1 LNTIQDKDFEVQ
13 PRSSDLRGRTSKSK
27 LNNMITLPRKPK
39 IVERED
45 NRAIIEIEACYP
57 GYGTTLGNV
66 LRRVLLSSLSG
77 AAITGVK
84 IKGVA
89 HEFSN
94 IPHVVED
101 VVQIILNLKQV
112 RFKLHTDQPVKTSLK
127 VKGEKEVTA
136 GDIKTTAQ
144 LEIANPKT
152 HIATL
157 TDKKANLEMEL
168 EIEPG
173 LGYSAVESRKK
184 GKLEVGKIAVDAIFS
199 SVRKVNYS
207 IEHMRVGERT
217 DYDRLRMTVET
228 DGTIKP
234 EEAFQKAAQILVDHF
249 KIFAFLEEKKKAVKA
264 KVGQKVAEKETK
276 PKKEKVEE
284 ISKMKINDLKISAQA
299 INLLEQSGVKTV
311 AGLVKKRELD
321 LEKIE
326 GLGKKRIV
334 EIKRALGKLGLTLHS

>member
-1 LNTIQDKDFEVQ
+1 
-13 PRSSDLRGRTSKSK
+13 
-27 LNNMITLPRKPK
+27 MITLPLKPK
-39 IVERED
+39 IVEREN
-45 NRAIIEIEACYP
+45 NRAVIEIEACYP

-66 LRRVLLSSLSG
+66 LRRVLLSSLPG

-84 IKGVA
+84 IKGVP
-89 HEFSN
+89 HEFSS
-94 IPHVVED
+94 IPYVAED

-112 RFKLHTDQPVKTSLK
+112 RFKLYTNQPIKTSLK
-127 VKGEKEVTA
+127 IKGEKEVIA

-157 TDKKANLEMEL
+157 TDRKSNLEMEL

-199 SVRKVNYS
+199 PVRRVNYS

-217 DYDRLRMTVET
+217 DYDRLRMTIET
-228 DGTIKP
+228 DGTVKP
-234 EEAFQKAAQILVDHF
+234 EEAFQKAAQILVGHF
-249 KIFAFLEEKKKAVKA
+249 KILAFLEEKKKTVKA
-264 KVGQKVAEKETK
+264 KVGRKVA
-276 PKKEKVEE
+276 KKEAESEKKEVEG
-284 ISKMKINDLKISAQA
+284 ISKIKINDLKISAQA
-299 INLLEQSGVKTV
+299 INLLEQAGIKTV
-311 AGLVKKRELD
+311 AGLVKKKESD

-326 GLGKKRIV
+326 GLGKKRVV
-334 EIKRALGKLGLTLHS
+334 EIKRALGKLGLTLYS

>member
-1 LNTIQDKDFEVQ
+1 
-13 PRSSDLRGRTSKSK
+13 
-27 LNNMITLPRKPK
+27 MITLPLKPK

-45 NRAIIEIEACYP
+45 NRAVIEIEACYP

-66 LRRVLLSSLSG
+66 LRRVLLSSLPG

-84 IKGVA
+84 IKGVP

-94 IPHVVED
+94 IPYVAED

-112 RFKLHTDQPVKTSLK
+112 RFKLHANQPIKTSLK
-127 VKGEKEVTA
+127 IKGEKEVIA

-144 LEIANPKT
+144 LEIANPET
-152 HIATL
+152 YIATL
-157 TDKKANLEMEL
+157 TDRKANLEMEL

-199 SVRKVNYS
+199 PVRRVNYS

-217 DYDRLRMTVET
+217 DYDRLRMTIET
-228 DGTIKP
+228 DGTVKP
-234 EEAFQKAAQILVDHF
+234 KEAFQKAAQILVEHF
-249 KIFAFLEEKKKAVKA
+249 KILAFLEEKKKTVKA
-264 KVGQKVAEKETK
+264 KVGKKVA
-276 PKKEKVEE
+276 KKEAELKKEVKV
-284 ISKMKINDLKISAQA
+284 ISKVKINDLKISAQA
-299 INLLEQSGVKTV
+299 INLLEQAGIKTV
-311 AGLVKKRELD
+311 AGLVKKKESD

-326 GLGKKRIV
+326 GLGRKRVV
-334 EIKRALGKLGLTLHS
+334 EIKRALGKLGLTLYS